1 MTQPGYDLP
10 PQANLLGQEGRAS
23 DNLLALSVISRL
35 INTHLDPQELCD
47 TVVQLLQQSFGYDR
61 VSVATVESA
70 ALLPPGTDWD
80 APAIAASLPNVV
92 PWFASQNFYTVPRAG
107 EQLSTTE
114 LSQWRLVRRA
124 AGGDSYAPASSP
136 LNLGL
141 VGRVAC
147 TGQAALLVDVKSDPD
162 YVELL
167 PGTLSEITV
176 PLALQQEVQGILNV
190 ESIKRALDEHDFILL
205 RAVADLLSVALH
217 NARLY
222 QQAQRERDAARRSAD
237 LLLAL
242 HHISHEVLTL
252 PRLEEILERITS
264 AAMEISG
271 GVYASLHLPTPPE
284 GQELM
289 LVAPRS
295 TMPMP
300 QERVQRYRTLAGQG
314 VIGMCFAQGAIF
326 VIQDTQDDP
335 RIARNPIVR
344 RWHIRSVMTLPLIVR
359 DRTLG
364 VLSVGHSAP
373 AKFSPEL
380 QQALALLAD
389 QAAIAIRRARLNEEL
404 QEALE
409 RATELDH
416 LKDHFLLMASH
427 ELRTPLTAVMGFL
440 ELLSEYP
447 GKLADEPAQHF
458 LNRARTGAEE
468 LTLLLG
474 NILDGTQ
481 GSLDRSKLLFEE
493 IELAPLVNRI
503 LPLIAARAR
512 HTLLSRVPEKLYI
525 WADEMKVQQVLLNLL
540 ANAVK
545 YSPSDTTI
553 TIDAQRDE
561 VAGMVIVR
569 VRDKGFGIAPEDQPR
584 LFQKFVRLNEGINT
598 TVRGTGLGL
607 YISRLLVEGMD
618 GQIGVQSDTDQGST
632 FWFRLPMRSLSH

>member
-1 MTQPGYDLP
+1 
-10 PQANLLGQEGRAS
+10 
-23 DNLLALSVISRL
+23 
-35 INTHLDPQELCD
+35 
-47 TVVQLLQQSFGYDR
+47 
-61 VSVATVESA
+61 
-70 ALLPPGTDWD
+70 
-80 APAIAASLPNVV
+80 
-92 PWFASQNFYTVPRAG
+92 
-107 EQLSTTE
+107 
-114 LSQWRLVRRA
+114 
-124 AGGDSYAPASSP
+124 
-136 LNLGL
+136 
-141 VGRVAC
+141 
-147 TGQAALLVDVKSDPD
+147 
-162 YVELL
+162 
-167 PGTLSEITV
+167 
-176 PLALQQEVQGILNV
+176 
-190 ESIKRALDEHDFILL
+190 
-205 RAVADLLSVALH
+205 
-217 NARLY
+217 
-222 QQAQRERDAARRSAD
+222 
-237 LLLAL
+237 
-242 HHISHEVLTL
+242 
-252 PRLEEILERITS
+252 
-264 AAMEISG
+264 
-271 GVYASLHLPTPPE
+271 
-284 GQELM
+284 M

-359 DRTLG
+359 DQTLG

-440 ELLSEYP
+440 ELLSEYL

-512 HTLLSRVPEKLYI
+512 HTLVSRVPEKLYI

-553 TIDAQRDE
+553 AIDAQRDE
-561 VAGMVIVR
+561 VAGMVTVR
-569 VRDKGFGIAPEDQPR
+569 VRDEGFGIAPEDQPR
-584 LFQKFVRLNEGINT
+584 LFQKFVRLNEGINS

-618 GQIGVQSDTDQGST
+618 GQIGVQSDTGQGST
-632 FWFRLPMRSLSH
+632 FWFRLPARRSTG

>member
-80 APAIAASLPNVV
+80 APAIVASLHDVV

-107 EQLSTTE
+107 EPLSTIE
-114 LSQWRLVRRA
+114 LNQWRLVLRA

-167 PGTLSEITV
+167 PGTLSEIAV

-190 ESIKRALDEHDFILL
+190 ESIKRPLDEHDFILL

-295 TMPMP
+295 SNVLD
-300 QERVQRYRTLAGQG
+300 QEYIQRYRSQPGEG
-314 VIGMCFAQGAIF
+314 IIGFCFAQREKII
-326 VIQDTQDDP
+326 VEDIQNESHVP
-335 RIARNPIVR
+335 ERISFEQ
-344 RWHIRSVMTLPLIVR
+344 WHIRSLMALPLIAR
-359 DRTLG
+359 DQTLG
-364 VLSVGHSAP
+364 VLSVGHAAP
-373 AKFSPEL
+373 ARFSPEL

-447 GKLADEPAQHF
+447 GKLVDEPAQHF

-481 GSLDRSKLLFEE
+481 GSLDRSKLIFEE

-512 HTLLSRVPEKLYI
+512 HTLVSRVPEKLHI

-553 TIDAQRDE
+553 AIDAQRDE
-561 VAGMVIVR
+561 VAGMVTVR
-569 VRDKGFGIAPEDQPR
+569 VRDEGFGIAPEDQPR

-618 GQIGVQSDTDQGST
+618 GQIGVQSDTGQGSA